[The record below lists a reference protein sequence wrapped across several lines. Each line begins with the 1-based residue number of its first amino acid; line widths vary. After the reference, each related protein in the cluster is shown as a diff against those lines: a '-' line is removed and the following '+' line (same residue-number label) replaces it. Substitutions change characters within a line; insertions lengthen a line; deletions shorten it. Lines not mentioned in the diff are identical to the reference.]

1 MVRKVQ
7 VSAKM
12 TVGQLIRNLE
22 TIFFDPSENTI
33 TNFEVLSIDGTAS
46 CLHKSV
52 GEVSELLNFE
62 DCEIQ
67 INSDKIFE
75 TSIDFERKTG
85 LYVHLDCLEN
95 SLLI

>member
-22 TIFFDPSENTI
+22 TIFIDPSENTI

-52 GEVSELLNFE
+52 GEVSELSNFK

-75 TSIDFERKTG
+75 TSLDFERKTG
-85 LYVHLDCLEN
+85 LFVHIDSLEN
-95 SLLI
+95 SLLF

>member
-22 TIFFDPSENTI
+22 RIFFDPSKNTI

-52 GEVSELLNFE
+52 GEVSELSNFE

>member
-7 VSAKM
+7 ISAKM
-12 TVGQLIRNLE
+12 TVGQLIRNIE
-22 TIFFDPSENTI
+22 TMFFDPSENTI
-33 TNFEVLSIDGTAS
+33 TNFEVLSVDGSAS

-52 GEVSELLNFE
+52 GEVSELSNFE

-67 INSDKIFE
+67 INSDNIFE

-85 LYVHLDCLEN
+85 LYVHLDSLEN
-95 SLLI
+95 CLLI

>member
-1 MVRKVQ
+1 MVRKIQ

-12 TVGQLIRNLE
+12 TIGQLIRNIDTL
-22 TIFFDPSENTI
+22 FFDPTENTI
-33 TNFEVLSIDGTAS
+33 TNFEVLSIDGSAS

-52 GEVSELLNFE
+52 GEVSELSNFE

-75 TSIDFERKTG
+75 TSIDFERKIG
-85 LYVHLDCLEN
+85 LYVHLDSLEN